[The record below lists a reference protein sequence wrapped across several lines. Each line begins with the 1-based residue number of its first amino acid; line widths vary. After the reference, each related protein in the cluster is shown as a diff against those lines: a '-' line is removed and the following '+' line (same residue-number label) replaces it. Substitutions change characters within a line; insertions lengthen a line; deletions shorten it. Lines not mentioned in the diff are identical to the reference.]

1 MGVEISLRP
10 GQCPRQ
16 VTTQPLVGGHLV
28 ALPAGQCPGLRFA
41 QTGIEQQRQ
50 PEEGENGQGA
60 VPPFGKGGVGCL
72 VNGQIMVEKRPPIR
86 AFLMGKRWCES
97 FIPLSKTCQ
106 AWQGSWATF
115 PQHEGDLY
123 RRQAVESG
131 GRSEQRGGR
140 WRSGVVKGR
149 QRTFPHLPQR
159 QQGSP
164 RLLNRSCPVSVSL
177 FRKDSRNNPG

>member
-28 ALPAGQCPGLRFA
+28 DLPAGQCPGLRLA

-50 PEEGENGQGA
+50 PEEGENGQVA
-60 VPPFGKGGVGCL
+60 VQPFGKGGVGCL
-72 VNGQIMVEKRPPIR
+72 VNGQIMVEERPPIR
-86 AFLMGKRWCES
+86 ALLMGKRWCAS

-106 AWQGSWATF
+106 TWQGSWATF

-140 WRSGVVKGR
+140 WRSVAVRRCKR
-149 QRTFPHLPQR
+149 SAADFPPPTPTATRITPPAQPQLPR
-159 QQGSP
+159 FCEP
-164 RLLNRSCPVSVSL
+164 FP
-177 FRKDSRNNPG
+177 